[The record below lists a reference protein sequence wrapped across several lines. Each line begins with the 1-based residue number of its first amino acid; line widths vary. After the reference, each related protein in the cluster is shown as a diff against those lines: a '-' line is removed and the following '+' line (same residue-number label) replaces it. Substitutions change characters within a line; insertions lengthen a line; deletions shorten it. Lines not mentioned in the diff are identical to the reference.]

1 MMDSNFRHILV
12 EPEAHG
18 FGARVNGISIDKPLT
33 AAVLE
38 EVKEAWARHS
48 VIYFP
53 DQPLSHTHLEAF
65 TLQLGEFGIDPYI
78 VPMEAHPHIL
88 ELRREPDEKAVNF
101 GAQWHSD
108 WSFQEQPPAG
118 TILHSKITPPV
129 GGDTLFAD
137 GYRAYDDLSE
147 TMKGLLN
154 DLVAIHSTV
163 NSAAAENVSS
173 TPIAAW

>member
-88 ELRREPDEKAVNF
+88 ESCIPRSLRP
-101 GAQWHSD
+101 W
-108 WSFQEQPPAG
+108 
-118 TILHSKITPPV
+118 
-129 GGDTLFAD
+129 
-137 GYRAYDDLSE
+137 
-147 TMKGLLN
+147 
-154 DLVAIHSTV
+154 VAIPCLPTAIV
-163 NSAAAENVSS
+163 P
-173 TPIAAW
+173 TMTFPRR